1 MFLEKVQYALIYKL
15 YKSGV
20 YKTGKAYI
28 YRANQT
34 ISIPLATLLCGVL
47 LITTNFSLH
56 PLYVAG
62 IFIVMSAILFG
73 LLEKNVSKR
82 KLFKYRQTYLNKGK
96 YLKPFYIVILSGL
109 LIFALFAIRHKIS

>member
-1 MFLEKVQYALIYKL
+1 MFLEKVQYALIHKL

-28 YRANQT
+28 YRANQA
-34 ISIPLATLLCGVL
+34 ISIPLTMLVCGVL
-47 LITTNFSLH
+47 LIATNFSLP

-62 IFIVMSAILFG
+62 IFIVMAAILFG

-82 KLFKYRQTYLNKGK
+82 KLFKHRKTYLNKER
-96 YLKPFYIVILSGL
+96 YLKPFFIVILSGL
-109 LIFALFAIRHKIS
+109 FIFALFAIRHKIG